1 MDTNKRGGEDVLG
14 SQERDLVEYIQAHP
28 DALPQV
34 IASYFQVSDR
44 TIRTYVHRA
53 NDALEGA
60 AYIVKQRGGGYQ
72 VVVEDADRFAAFM
85 QMDDGI
91 SKRSIPSTPEERV
104 DYLLS
109 DLLSR
114 SSWITIDDLASILF
128 VSRNAIS
135 NDLKRVE
142 EKLGRFGLT
151 LERRPHYGIR
161 VAGPEMSRRLCLAN
175 LTLDQLLDS
184 SSSNNRAMLDV
195 VARCVND
202 AINAESFQINSAAYQ
217 NLVVHI
223 AVAVARIK
231 EGCLVPME
239 PEQLDQLRSTR
250 CYEMAEK
257 IATAVE
263 HELAID
269 LPDEE
274 IGYIS
279 IHLAGKR
286 SLYETPSGDDTGLVI
301 SDEVWGV
308 VSEMLE
314 VVWSAY
320 HFDLRNDLELRMN
333 LARHIVPLS
342 VRLKYSMSIENP
354 LLSDIKKRFPLA
366 YAMALDSSAV
376 LSKHYGSTLSEDE
389 MGYIALA
396 FALAIERQKTEMPRK
411 NILVVCASGQGSARL
426 LEWRYRQEFGALV
439 GTIQTCDVSHIDK
452 VDFTSIDYVFTTV
465 PIDRK
470 LPVPVRQV
478 EFFLGDSDV
487 RTVRTILTD
496 SASDALGRY
505 FDPDL
510 FVPHIQAMDKS
521 EVIDVLC
528 NQVHIHRQVPANFRA
543 LVDQRERAAQTSFG
557 NMVAM
562 PHPAEAVTDDTFV
575 CVGLLDRPVEWNSQP
590 VRAVFLIS
598 ISKSKNKDLDSFY
611 RGMVGLLTSKEAIQE
626 LVDHQDW
633 ETLLVLLQEYGSP
646 TERE

>member
-1 MDTNKRGGEDVLG
+1 MFG
-14 SQERDLVEYIQAHP
+14 SQEHALVDYIQAHP
-28 DALPQV
+28 NVLPQA
-34 IASYFQVSDR
+34 IASHFQVSDR
-44 TIRTYVHRA
+44 SIRTYVHRA
-53 NDALEGA
+53 NDALEGVA
-60 AYIVKQRGGGYQ
+60 RIVKIRGGGYQ
-72 VVVEDADRFAAFM
+72 LVIEDAEKLAALM
-85 QMDDGI
+85 QPEDDT
-91 SKRSIPSTPEERV
+91 SMRSLPSTPEGRV
-104 DYLLS
+104 NYLLS

-114 SSWITIDDLASILF
+114 STWITIDDLASILY
-128 VSRNAIS
+128 VSRNAIT

-142 EKLGRFGLT
+142 EELGRFGLT

-161 VAGPEMSRRLCLAN
+161 VSGPEMARRLCVAN
-175 LTLDQLLDS
+175 LALDQLLG
-184 SSSNNRAMLDV
+184 SNTASNRAMLDAV
-195 VARCVND
+195 SRCVND

-223 AVAVARIK
+223 AVAVTRIK
-231 EGCLVPME
+231 EGCLVPMDS
-239 PEQLDQLRSTR
+239 EQLEQLRNTR
-250 CYEMAEK
+250 CFEVAEK
-257 IATAVE
+257 IAMSVE
-263 HELAID
+263 REFEID
-269 LPDEE
+269 LPVEE
-274 IGYIS
+274 VGYIS

-286 SLYETPSGDDTGLVI
+286 SLYESSSDDDAGLVI
-301 SDEVWGV
+301 SDEVWDV

-342 VRLKYSMSIENP
+342 VRLKYSMRIDNP

-366 YAMALDSSAV
+366 YSMALDSSAV
-376 LSKHYGSTLSEDE
+376 LAKHYGKELSEDE

-426 LEWRYRQEFGALV
+426 LEWRYRQEFGSLV

-452 VDFTSIDYVFTTV
+452 MDFSHIDYVFTTV

-470 LPVPVRQV
+470 LPVPVREVQY
-478 EFFLGDSDV
+478 FLGDDDV
-487 RTVRTILTD
+487 HTVRKLLTD
-496 SASDALGRY
+496 SGADALVRY
-505 FDPDL
+505 FDPNL
-510 FVPHIQAMDKS
+510 FVPHVQAMDKT
-521 EVIDVLC
+521 EVIDILC
-528 NQVHIHRQVPANFRA
+528 DQVGAFRQVPSNFRA

-575 CVGLLDRPVEWNSQP
+575 CVGVLDHPVEWNGQP

-611 RGMVGLLTSKEAIQE
+611 RGMVGLLTSKEAIQK
-626 LVDHQDW
+626 LIDHQDW
-633 ETLLVLLQEYGSP
+633 GTLLVLLQEYGSP